1 MEYREKPPRS
11 IPVTE
16 KTTLLPFLQ
25 ANLPGKSRNTVK
37 NILARGQAEVDGQR
51 ATRHDH
57 PLSPGQTVV
66 LLPEGAARAALPF
79 PLLYEDA
86 RLLAVDKPAG
96 LLSMA
101 NEKERERTAYRAVTA
116 YVRSRAPGRRVFI
129 VHRLDR
135 DTSGVLLFAKDE
147 DMKRALQDNWTG
159 LVRRRGYL
167 ALTEGR
173 PPQAADTV
181 RTLLRENAA
190 HKVYSVPKGGREAVT
205 RYRTL
210 SANERFAL
218 LEVDLETGRK
228 HQIRA
233 HLSELGCPVAGD
245 RTYGAAQDPLGRL
258 CLHAHALVLRDP
270 FTRQERSFLA
280 PAPKEFARLA
290 R

>member
-1 MEYREKPPRS
+1 
-11 IPVTE
+11 
-16 KTTLLPFLQ
+16 
-25 ANLPGKSRNTVK
+25 
-37 NILARGQAEVDGQR
+37 
-51 ATRHDH
+51 
-57 PLSPGQTVV
+57 
-66 LLPEGAARAALPF
+66 
-79 PLLYEDA
+79 
-86 RLLAVDKPAG
+86 
-96 LLSMA
+96 
-101 NEKERERTAYRAVTA
+101 
-116 YVRSRAPGRRVFI
+116 
-129 VHRLDR
+129 
-135 DTSGVLLFAKDE
+135 
-147 DMKRALQDNWTG
+147 MKRALQDNWAG

-190 HKVYSVPKGGREAVT
+190 HKVYSVLKGGREAVT